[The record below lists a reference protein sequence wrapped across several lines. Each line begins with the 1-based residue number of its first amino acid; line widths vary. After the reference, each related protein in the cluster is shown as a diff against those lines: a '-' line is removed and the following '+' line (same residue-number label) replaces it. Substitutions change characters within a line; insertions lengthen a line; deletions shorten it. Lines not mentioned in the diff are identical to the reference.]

1 MEAYSMQIDISK
13 AQDGIF
19 YGFSGEVIFDDAL
32 LAHLD
37 AGFASPVKIEG
48 KYVTDKGEVY
58 VTSKAETELDVKC
71 DRCLKPIKYELVF
84 EVDETFAL
92 EDSPKVYEDEVMRYS
107 SNVVDLDEAIKQSFF
122 LALPIRIL
130 CKEDC
135 KGLCPHC
142 GRDLNEGAC
151 GCEQT
156 DSEIAKDDESSSP
169 FAVLKNINFNTGG
182 ASNGST
188 KG

>member
-1 MEAYSMQIDISK
+1 MQIDISK
-13 AQDGIF
+13 AQDGLF
-19 YGFSGEVIFDDAL
+19 YEFRGELKLDDGL
-32 LAHLD
+32 ISHLD
-37 AGFASPVKIEG
+37 ASFASPVRIEG

-58 VTSKAETELDVKC
+58 VTSRAETELNLKC
-71 DRCLKPIKYELVF
+71 DRCLKPIKDTLVF

-92 EDSPKVYEDEVMRYS
+92 EDSPKAYEDEVMRYS

-142 GRDLNEGAC
+142 GQDLNEGAC
-151 GCEQT
+151 DCKQT
-156 DSEIAKDDESSSP
+156 DSEIAKEDETSSP